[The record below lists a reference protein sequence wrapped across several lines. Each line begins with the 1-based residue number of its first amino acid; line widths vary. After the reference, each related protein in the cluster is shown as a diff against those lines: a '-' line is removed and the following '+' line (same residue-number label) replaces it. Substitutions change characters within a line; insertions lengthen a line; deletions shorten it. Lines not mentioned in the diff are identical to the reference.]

1 MPSLT
6 DLANPARFL
15 AFSTPLQPWLWA
27 FAALLF
33 AVGLYL
39 SLFVAPADYQQGDSV
54 RIMYVH
60 VPAAILAMA
69 CYMMMAVAALGT
81 LVWRHPLADVAAKSA
96 APLGATFTFL
106 GLVTGSIWGKPMW
119 GTWWVWDARL
129 TSFLVLF
136 IMYLGLIALWRAFED
151 PARAGRIVAVLL
163 LVGAINIP
171 IIKFSVD
178 WWNTLHQPA
187 SILRVGGPS
196 IHPTMLYPL
205 LVMLGAFA
213 TLFVALLLTGM
224 RAEIFRRRIRAAEL
238 LAALP
243 MTTPTEPLV
252 AAEGKV
258 RQVMDA

>member
-15 AFSTPLQPWLWA
+15 AFSARLQPWLWA
-27 FAALLF
+27 LAALLF

-39 SLFVAPADYQQGDSV
+39 SLFLAPPDYQQGDSV

-60 VPAAILAMA
+60 VPAAILAMG
-69 CYMMMAVAALGT
+69 CYMMMAIAALGT
-81 LVWRHPLADVAAKSA
+81 LVWRHPLADVAEKSA
-96 APLGATFTFL
+96 APLGAAFTFL

-129 TSFLVLF
+129 TSFLVLL

-163 LVGAINIP
+163 LVGSINIP

-196 IHPTMLYPL
+196 IHPSMLYPL
-205 LVMLGAFA
+205 LLMLAAFA

-224 RAEIFRRRIRAAEL
+224 RAEIFRRRIRATELMAARPLTSPAEPSV
-238 LAALP
+238 LAVEGAG
-243 MTTPTEPLV
+243 EP
-252 AAEGKV
+252 G
-258 RQVMDA
+258 R

>member
-1 MPSLT
+1 MMSLT
-6 DLANPARFL
+6 DLANPTRFL
-15 AFSTPLQPWLWA
+15 AFSARLQPWLWTLS
-27 FAALLF
+27 ALLF

-60 VPAAILAMA
+60 VPAAILAMG
-69 CYMMMAVAALGT
+69 CYLMMALAALGT
-81 LVWRHPLADVAAKSA
+81 LVWRHPLADVAARSA
-96 APLGATFTFL
+96 APLGAAFTFL

-136 IMYLGLIALWRAFED
+136 VMYLGLIALWRAFED

-163 LVGAINIP
+163 LVGSINIP

-196 IHPTMLYPL
+196 IHPSMLYPL
-205 LVMLGAFA
+205 LVMLAAFA
-213 TLFVALLLTGM
+213 ALFLALLLTGM
-224 RAEIFRRRIRAAEL
+224 RAEIFRRRIRATEL
-238 LAALP
+238 LAARP
-243 MTTPTEPLV
+243 PTSRSETSVLV
-252 AAEGKV
+252 GNGVQEAG
-258 RQVMDA
+258 R

>member
-1 MPSLT
+1 
-6 DLANPARFL
+6 
-15 AFSTPLQPWLWA
+15 
-27 FAALLF
+27 
-33 AVGLYL
+33 
-39 SLFVAPADYQQGDSV
+39 VAPPDYQQGDSV

-60 VPAAILAMA
+60 VPAAILAMG
-69 CYMMMAVAALGT
+69 CYMIMAISALGT

-129 TSFLVLF
+129 TSFLVLL

-163 LVGAINIP
+163 LVGSINIP

-196 IHPTMLYPL
+196 IHPSMLHPL
-205 LVMLGAFA
+205 LVMLAAFA

-224 RAEIFRRRIRAAEL
+224 RAEIFRRRIRATELMAARPLTSPAEPSV
-238 LAALP
+238 LAVEGAG
-243 MTTPTEPLV
+243 EP
-252 AAEGKV
+252 G
-258 RQVMDA
+258 R

>member
-6 DLANPARFL
+6 DLANPTRFL
-15 AFSTPLQPWLWA
+15 AFSARLQPWLWA
-27 FAALLF
+27 LAALLF

-39 SLFVAPADYQQGDSV
+39 SLLVAPPDYQQGDSV

-60 VPAAILAMA
+60 VPAAILAMG
-69 CYMMMAVAALGT
+69 CYTMMAIAALGT

-96 APLGATFTFL
+96 APLGAAFTFL

-129 TSFLVLF
+129 TSFLVLL
-136 IMYLGLIALWRAFED
+136 IMYLGLIALWRSFED

-163 LVGAINIP
+163 LVGSINIP

-196 IHPTMLYPL
+196 IHPSMLYPL
-205 LVMLGAFA
+205 LLMLAAFA

-224 RAEIFRRRIRAAEL
+224 RAEIFRRRIRATEL
-238 LAALP
+238 MAARPLTSP
-243 MTTPTEPLV
+243 NEPSVL
-252 AAEGKV
+252 AAEGAGEAG
-258 RQVMDA
+258 R